1 MFFHGIIFTKQGQSH
16 RPTGR
21 GAGSRAA
28 TRKPL
33 ILLADSIVRT
43 LGRGPGA
50 RGRARRRA
58 GGSARTWA
66 DIDVGGPGIDGQ
78 GIVQGIARGSPGD
91 RQGID
96 GGGPGRT
103 FRGPAD
109 QPGRG
114 SISGQGPGAR
124 GQESVRRFH
133 GSRARAQGPGF
144 TKNGTRA
151 WAKKRPARID
161 PGGPVGNAPDAN
173 SASAGGPQR
182 RPPVYC
188 I

>member
-33 ILLADSIVRT
+33 ILLADSGRRI
-43 LGRGPGA
+43 LSRGPGICRGSAGDLPGICRGSAGDRA
-50 RGRARRRA
+50 RG
-58 GGSARTWA
+58 ST
-66 DIDVGGPGIDGQ
+66 
-78 GIVQGIARGSPGD
+78 ARGSPGD

-96 GGGPGRT
+96 IGPW
-103 FRGPAD
+103 PM
-109 QPGRG
+109 
-114 SISGQGPGAR
+114 
-124 GQESVRRFH
+124 GQESRRRFQ
-133 GSRARAQGPGF
+133 GSRARAPRPGF
-144 TKNGTRA
+144 TKNRA
-151 WAKKRPARID
+151 RTWTKKRPARVP
-161 PGGPVGNAPDAN
+161 PGGPVTNAPDAN
-173 SASAGGPQR
+173 STGAGEPQR